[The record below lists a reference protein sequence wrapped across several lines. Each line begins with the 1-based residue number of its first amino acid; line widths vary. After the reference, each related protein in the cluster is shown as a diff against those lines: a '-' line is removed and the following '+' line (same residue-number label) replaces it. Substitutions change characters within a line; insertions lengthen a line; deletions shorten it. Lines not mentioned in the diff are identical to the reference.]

1 MSTQVFSWRH
11 AVISSA
17 LSPTTRH
24 VLLTLACHVS
34 DAGDAC
40 FPSIDQLV
48 AETGLSRRSVIDHL
62 HAAQAAGWL
71 LIGLHG
77 FRGQKWRSHEYVI
90 AVPAGG
96 ISAPETVG
104 GESLPNACLWED
116 VGSCGDRIAAEGGER
131 AAPPL
136 PEGGERAAPPLP
148 KVVNVLHHL
157 DPLPSPPV
165 DNKHT
170 PHPSPTKDQE
180 QDQNNTPPEGP
191 PKWRPPDGL
200 NLVAWAEFEAHRRDT
215 RKPLSD
221 LARTRAANLLLR
233 LNARQQQECVD
244 YSIVGRYTGLYPE
257 RFGGGRPGGG
267 LSQIERSEAAITRAL
282 GEDWDQNLGD
292 GPFASLF
299 RRNRVIEHD
308 DRG

>member
-17 LSPTTRH
+17 LPPTTRH

-40 FPSIDQLV
+40 FPSVDQLA
-48 AETGLSRRSVIDHL
+48 AETGLSRRCVIEHL

-71 LIGLHG
+71 LAGLHG
-77 FRGQKWRSHEYVI
+77 FRGRKWRSHEYVI
-90 AVPAGG
+90 AVPAAGV
-96 ISAPETVG
+96 SAPATVG
-104 GESLPNACLWED
+104 GVASPDAELRED
-116 VGSCGDRIAAEGGER
+116 VGNCGDGINREGGDR
-131 AAPPL
+131 ASPP
-136 PEGGERAAPPLP
+136 PD
-148 KVVNVLHHL
+148 KVVIVRHHL
-157 DPLPSPPV
+157 EPLPSPPV